1 MNTQKPKIQTA
12 DSYMLRLWK
21 LWAGGMGILL
31 VLLLFMTIS
40 GAGPFEGNIGL
51 AWILAALLAL
61 PLIGLFIGQ
70 KLLADGRFTFN
81 AQVFK
86 LSYIA
91 SLLYILLSLIVFL
104 GIPFFSVMGQIPPIQ
119 VLQNSLL
126 GLLPLQSLIWFSFW
140 LLFYK
145 KRKLL
150 IRQKILFLS
159 ANPKQTD
166 QLRIGEE
173 VRKISTGLKQAKH
186 REQFELKQEWAVT
199 VDTLQQ
205 SLLDEKPEFVHF
217 SGHGGS
223 LDQQLSGGF
232 RSLDFGDDELP
243 IDESGLALEEEN
255 GKLKFV
261 KTQALSNLFKLFSG
275 EVKCVL
281 LNACYSQAQAE
292 AIVRHVPYVI
302 GMKSSIPDSAAIAF
316 SVGFYKAL
324 GAGESIPFSFEMGKN
339 SIQLQDLGGADL
351 PILLQKDAVPK

>member
-1 MNTQKPKIQTA
+1 MSKESTQIKAA
-12 DSYMLRLWK
+12 DTYMLRLWK
-21 LWAGGMGILL
+21 LWGAGMGFLL
-31 VLLLFMTIS
+31 VLILFMTIS
-40 GAGPFEGNIGL
+40 GAGPFEGKISLTWMMTG
-51 AWILAALLAL
+51 ILAL
-61 PLIGLFIGQ
+61 PLLGLFFGQ

-81 AQVFK
+81 EQVFK
-86 LSYIA
+86 ISYIG
-91 SLLYILLSLIVFL
+91 SLLYIVLCLIVYL
-104 GIPFFSVMGQIPPIQ
+104 GTPFFSTMGQIPPIQ
-119 VLQNSLL
+119 VIQNALL

-145 KRKLL
+145 KRELL
-150 IRQKILFLS
+150 INQKILFLS

-173 VRKISTGLKQAKH
+173 VRKISTGLKQAKY

-232 RSLDFGDDELP
+232 RSLDFGDEGAP
-243 IDESGLALEEEN
+243 EDESGLALEEEN

-281 LNACYSQAQAE
+281 LNACYSEVQAE
-292 AIVRHVPYVI
+292 AIVEHIPYVI

-324 GAGESIPFSFEMGKN
+324 GAGESIPFAFDMGKN
-339 SIQLQDLGGADL
+339 SIQLQDLNGADL
-351 PILLQKDAVPK
+351 PVLLEKNPASK